1 MIGGII
7 QAVKGHFK
15 DTASITDKWGKEAAK
30 DKKSKDI
37 EKSAEKAREKIENIA
52 NKGADQVEDKVDTQI
67 ENTTE
72 STATQPN
79 DQLTQQPTEQKEDDT
94 KTTSLSILSDE
105 GLKDIGGPSE
115 TDATLITTGDDG
127 KDITGQDPSSS
138 SGSGKFNQVM
148 SIIQGVKKDLQNV
161 GKSIESKGKSN
172 GQTFGENTFK
182 AVYNVTPK
190 KNVTASRN
198 PDVTAPTSP
207 NVPSDA
213 QLKFVDGEESP
224 NVCLK
229 QFFYDNDDNRSFF
242 DSDILDAYKNL
253 QAIVF
258 TYKPEAAEIDPTQ
271 DTETV
276 HVGLKAQDIEAQPE
290 LASAVKEDPESG
302 YKMVDTREMT
312 MQNAA
317 AISEI
322 AKKLEEIQASLS
334 ETELRLQQKLNSLT

>member
-37 EKSAEKAREKIENIA
+37 EKSAEKAQEKIENIA
-52 NKGADQVEDKVDTQI
+52 NKGTEPV

-72 STATQPN
+72 NTASSDFAGNFADTSRTETQPT
-79 DQLTQQPTEQKEDDT
+79 DQLTQQKEDDT
-94 KTTSLSILSDE
+94 KTTTLSILSDE
-105 GLKDIGGPSE
+105 GLKD
-115 TDATLITTGDDG
+115 ITTGDDG

-161 GKSIESKGKSN
+161 GKSIESKGKSSS
-172 GQTFGENTFK
+172 TFGENTYK
-182 AVYNVTPK
+182 AVEPMVKAKYSSNVAK
-190 KNVTASRN
+190 
-198 PDVTAPTSP
+198 TSGS

-229 QFFYDNDDNRSFF
+229 QFFYDDDDNRSFF

-258 TYKPEAAEIDPTQ
+258 TYKPEATELDPTQ

-322 AKKLEEIQASLS
+322 AKILD
-334 ETELRLQQKLNSLT
+334 ELKTKVEQLGG

>member
-52 NKGADQVEDKVDTQI
+52 NKGADQVENKVDTQV

-72 STATQPN
+72 STATQPTN
-79 DQLTQQPTEQKEDDT
+79 QPTSQPTASSAFADASRTEQKEDDT

-105 GLKDIGGPSE
+105 GLKDIGEPSE

-207 NVPSDA
+207 NVPSD
-213 QLKFVDGEESP
+213 
-224 NVCLK
+224 VCLK

-322 AKKLEEIQASLS
+322 AKKLEEIQ
-334 ETELRLQQKLNSLT
+334 QKLNNM